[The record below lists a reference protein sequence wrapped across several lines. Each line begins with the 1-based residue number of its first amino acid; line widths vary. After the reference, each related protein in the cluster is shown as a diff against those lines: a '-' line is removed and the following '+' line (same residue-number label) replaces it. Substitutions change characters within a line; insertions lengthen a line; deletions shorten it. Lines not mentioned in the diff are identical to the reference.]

1 MKSLSFL
8 AELHLQ
14 VKGQRLFLPQLFG
27 IFFFFL

>member
-14 VKGQRLFLPQLFG
+14 VKHQASFYSP
-27 IFFFFL
+27 FFQKLT